1 MLSEAEQ
8 AQETI
13 ETIPCGIR
21 FGMTKDEI
29 NSHLEKLS
37 LNPDSTNVSKKDDF
51 YYYTFK
57 FPTGYYK
64 ALILPALPMNGKYI
78 MFHLYLEIAWF
89 LCQNQEMKVY

>member
-37 LNPDSTNVSKKDDF
+37 LNPDSTNVSKRMISIIIHSNSQLDITK
-51 YYYTFK
+51 
-57 FPTGYYK
+57 
-64 ALILPALPMNGKYI
+64 
-78 MFHLYLEIAWF
+78 H
-89 LCQNQEMKVY
+89 